1 MADAEEQKSFS
12 SVGSPTDER
21 AARGPRPKRLRSRL
35 FRSKRL
41 RIALLVL
48 LALAVL
54 SQLPF
59 IYRRRE
65 LGNLRA
71 QIETLKNNRAQ
82 NEARE
87 DEYRDYRGVIH
98 VHSSLGGHSTGTPR
112 AIITAAQANEL
123 HFVVMTEHP
132 AREFDTA
139 ALTLNGAHGGVLFI
153 GGSEVAAAS
162 GERLLLFPGGL
173 SPQTNTIQTAN
184 DVMSAERAGGQLRF
198 VAYPAEFHSWESQG
212 YDGIEIYSLFTNA
225 RDINLPVMLF
235 DGLWSYGSYPDLL
248 FARFY
253 QRPGA
258 SLRQWD
264 EVMRVTRRRI
274 VAVAGVDAHA
284 NIGFRAGDMG
294 GHDVFGLLLDP
305 YERSFRVVRTHAL
318 LARDRELNAENL
330 LAALREGHVYFSFD
344 IFSDAGG
351 FRFTATNSARQTAM
365 MGDEITL
372 DSEAR
377 LRVVAPQESR
387 IVLFRDGDVIDEAR
401 NTSQHEFI
409 VRQPGIYRVEI
420 YLPQLTIVQDQPW
433 IVSNPIYVR

>member
-12 SVGSPTDER
+12 SVQSPPNER
-21 AARGPRPKRLRSRL
+21 AARESRGKRLRLRL
-35 FRSKRL
+35 FRSKRV

-48 LALAVL
+48 LVLAVL
-54 SQLPF
+54 SQIPF

-71 QIETLKNNRAQ
+71 QIEALKNNR
-82 NEARE
+82 ELHFARE

-162 GERLLLFPGGL
+162 GERLLLFPG
-173 SPQTNTIQTAN
+173 SVPQTNTIQTAN
-184 DVMSAERAGGQLRF
+184 DIMSGERTSGQLRF
-198 VAYPAEFHSWESQG
+198 VAYPSEFRSWESQD

-225 RDINLPVMLF
+225 RDINLPVMFF

-253 QRPGA
+253 QRPAA

-284 NIGFRAGDMG
+284 NVGFRVGDMG

-330 LAALREGHVYFSFD
+330 LAALRDGHVYFSFD
-344 IFSDAGG
+344 IFSDATG
-351 FRFTATNSARQTAM
+351 FRFTATNSERQTAM
-365 MGDEITL
+365 MGDEIAL
-372 DSEAR
+372 GLEAR
-377 LRVVAPQESR
+377 LRVVAPLESR
-387 IVLFRDGDVIDEAR
+387 ILLFRDGDVIDEAR

-433 IVSNPIYVR
+433 IISNPIYVR